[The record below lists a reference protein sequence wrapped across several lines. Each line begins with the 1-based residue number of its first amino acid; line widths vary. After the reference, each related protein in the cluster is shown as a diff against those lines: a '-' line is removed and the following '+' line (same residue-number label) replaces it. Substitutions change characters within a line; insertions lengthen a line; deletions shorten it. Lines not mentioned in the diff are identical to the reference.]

1 MMRRVMAGGVLA
13 LCVMASALPAAMAAP
28 ADQFSVSAAN
38 APRADALVL
47 GTLLPDSGALA
58 DYGPATQ
65 AAVSLAVADAN
76 DAGGVDGSRV
86 TLLRGDS
93 GDTPSA
99 LAATVARLRAQ
110 GVSAVIG
117 PLSSPLLLDSLAS
130 LEGLPVISP
139 ATTSPLLSGLIARIA
154 PSDALQGAALV
165 KLAAQSRVSRLV
177 IVAPRNS
184 AAIAQYARAQAV
196 SLGMSATVV
205 GYADNAR
212 ASDIADDA
220 ARVHADGL
228 LLVTGAETTGVVRE
242 LVRRGLPGTVLLTA
256 SAGASIDPA
265 ALPRGTL
272 RGARVTGPDLRVP
285 RALADRV
292 RSLAPKARQL
302 AYAAQ
307 AYDAAAVAI
316 LAAEQS
322 SRFLGELTPAGI
334 RAAIPSVTTGGTPC
348 DSLATCL
355 RQARAG
361 TDIDYVGLSGPVD
374 LGEGGDPTVAA
385 YAVRIMGPGNAPGT
399 RVRYVSVP

>member
-1 MMRRVMAGGVLA
+1 MMRRVMAGGFLAASVLA
-13 LCVMASALPAAMAAP
+13 SAVPVALAAP
-28 ADQFSVSAAN
+28 ADPISSAA
-38 APRADALVL
+38 AGAPVPRADALVL
-47 GTLLPDSGALA
+47 GTLLPDTGALA

-65 AAVSLAVADAN
+65 AAVALAVADAN

-93 GDTPSA
+93 GDSLST
-99 LAATVARLRAQ
+99 LVATLTRLRAQ
-110 GVSAVIG
+110 GASAVIG
-117 PLSSPLLLDSLAS
+117 PLSSSLLLDSLTS
-130 LEGLPVISP
+130 LEGLTVISP
-139 ATTSPLLSGLIARIA
+139 ATTSPLLSGLVARIA

-177 IVAPRNS
+177 IVAPRSS
-184 AAIAQYARAQAV
+184 AAIAQYARTQAV
-196 SLGMSATVV
+196 SLGMPATVV

-228 LLVTGAETTGVVRE
+228 LLVTGAETTSVVRE

-256 SAGASIDPA
+256 AAGASVDPA

-272 RGARVTGPDLRVP
+272 RGARVTAPDLRVP

-322 SRFLGELTPAGI
+322 SRFLGEVTPPGI

-361 TDIDYVGLSGPVD
+361 TDIGYVGLSGPVD

-385 YAVRIMGPGNAPGT
+385 YAVRIIGPSNAPGT
-399 RVRYVSVP
+399 RVRYV